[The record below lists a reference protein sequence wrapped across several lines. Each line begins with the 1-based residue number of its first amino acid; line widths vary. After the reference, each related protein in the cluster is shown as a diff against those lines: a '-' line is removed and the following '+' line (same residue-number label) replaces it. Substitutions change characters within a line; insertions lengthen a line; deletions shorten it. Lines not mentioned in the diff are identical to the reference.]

1 MSGVCKNQ
9 EDKANLQR
17 NIEKAQILIEAL
29 PFIRNLYGKTIV
41 IKFGGN
47 AMVDEKLKEMFAED
61 VVLTKYIGMNPV
73 VVHGGGPQ
81 ITEVMDKMGKKPVF
95 IEGIRITDGETMDIV
110 EMVLGGKINKELV
123 NRINQHGG
131 KAVGLTGKDGG
142 LIQARKLRRP
152 RKGKGVDRGLVG
164 EVESIS
170 PQIIRSLE
178 ESRFIPVIAPIGVDG
193 KGKTYNINADTAA
206 GAIAATLKAEKL
218 IFLTDVE
225 GILDKNK
232 RLISTLSRKEALRLI
247 KNGVITS
254 GMLPKVKACLSA
266 IEGGVRKT
274 HIIDGRITHSI
285 LLEIFTKKGIGTEI
299 VG

>member
-1 MSGVCKNQ
+1 M
-9 EDKANLQR
+9 QR
-17 NIEKAQILIEAL
+17 NIQKAELLVEAL
-29 PFIRNLYGKTIV
+29 PYIRNLSGKTIV
-41 IKFGGN
+41 VKFGGN
-47 AMVDEKLKEMFAED
+47 AMIDEKLKEMFAED
-61 VVLTKYIGMNPV
+61 VVLTKYIGMSPV

-81 ITEVMDKMGKKPVF
+81 INEVMDKMGKKPVF

-131 KAVGLTGKDGG
+131 NAVGLTGKDGG

-152 RKGKGVDRGLVG
+152 RKSAGIDRGLVG

-170 PQIIRSLE
+170 PNIIRALE
-178 ESRFIPVIAPIGVDG
+178 QNRFIPVIAPIGVDN

-218 IFLTDVE
+218 IFLTDVK
-225 GILDKNK
+225 GILGKDGK
-232 RLISTLSRKEALRLI
+232 LISTLTRKQALQLI
-247 KNGVITS
+247 KSGVITS
-254 GMLPKVKACLSA
+254 GMLPKVRACLDA
-266 IEGGVRKT
+266 LDGGVKKT
-274 HIIDGRITHSI
+274 HIIDGRINHSI

-299 VG
+299 VA

>member
-1 MSGVCKNQ
+1 
-9 EDKANLQR
+9 LQR
-17 NIEKAQILIEAL
+17 NIEKAQILVEAL
-29 PFIRNLYGKTIV
+29 PYIRNLYGKTIV

-47 AMVDEKLKEMFAED
+47 AMVDERLKEIFAED
-61 VVLTKYIGMNPV
+61 VVLAKYIGMNPV

-81 ITEVMDKMGKKPVF
+81 ISEVMDKMGKKPVF
-95 IEGIRITDGETMDIV
+95 IDGIRITDGETMDIV

-142 LIQARKLRRP
+142 LIKARKLRNP
-152 RKGKGVDRGLVG
+152 RKGSGIDRGLVG
-164 EVESIS
+164 EVEAIS

-178 ESRFIPVIAPIGVDG
+178 EDRFIPVIAPIGVDG
-193 KGKTYNINADTAA
+193 KGRTYNINADTAA

-225 GILDKNK
+225 GILDRNGK
-232 RLISTLSRKEALRLI
+232 LISTLNRREALRLI
-247 KNGVITS
+247 KNGVITA
-254 GMLPKVKACLSA
+254 GMLPKVKACLTA
-266 IEGGVRKT
+266 IEAGVKKT
-274 HIIDGRITHSI
+274 HIIDGRVTHAI

-299 VG
+299 VA

>member
-1 MSGVCKNQ
+1 
-9 EDKANLQR
+9 LQR
-17 NIEKAQILIEAL
+17 NIQKAELLVEAL
-29 PFIRNLYGKTIV
+29 PYIRNLSGKTIV
-41 IKFGGN
+41 VKFGGN
-47 AMVDEKLKEMFAED
+47 AMIDEKLKEMFAED
-61 VVLTKYIGMNPV
+61 VVLTKYIGMSPV

-81 ITEVMDKMGKKPVF
+81 INEVMDKMGKKPVF

-131 KAVGLTGKDGG
+131 NAVGLTGKDGG

-152 RKGKGVDRGLVG
+152 RKSAGIDRGLVG

-170 PQIIRSLE
+170 PNIIRALE
-178 ESRFIPVIAPIGVDG
+178 QNRFIPVIAPIGVDN

-218 IFLTDVE
+218 IFLTDVK
-225 GILDKNK
+225 GILGKDGK
-232 RLISTLSRKEALRLI
+232 LISTLTRKQALQLI
-247 KNGVITS
+247 KSGVITS
-254 GMLPKVKACLSA
+254 GMLPKVRACLDA
-266 IEGGVRKT
+266 LDGGVKKT
-274 HIIDGRITHSI
+274 HIIDGRINHSI

-299 VG
+299 VA

>member
-1 MSGVCKNQ
+1 MK
-9 EDKANLQR
+9 R
-17 NIEKAQILIEAL
+17 NIEKAQLLVEAL
-29 PFIRNLYGKTIV
+29 PYIRALSGKTIV

-47 AMVDEKLKEMFAED
+47 AMIDEKLKELFAED
-61 VVLTKYIGMNPV
+61 VVLTKYFGMSPV

-81 ITEVMDKMGKKPVF
+81 ISEVMDKMGKKPVF

-131 KAVGLTGKDGG
+131 NAVGLTGIDAG
-142 LIQARKLRRP
+142 LIRARKLRRP
-152 RKGKGVDRGLVG
+152 RKGAGIDRGLVG

-170 PQIIRSLE
+170 PNIIRSLE
-178 ESRFIPVIAPIGVDG
+178 QNRFIPVIAPIGVDN

-218 IFLTDVE
+218 IFLTDVK
-225 GILDKNK
+225 GILGKDG
-232 RLISTLSRKEALRLI
+232 RLISTLTRKQVLSLI
-247 KNGVITS
+247 KSGVITS
-254 GMLPKVKACLSA
+254 GMLPKVRAC
-266 IEGGVRKT
+266 IEALDGGVKKT
-274 HIIDGRITHSI
+274 HIIDGRINHSI

-299 VG
+299 VA

>member
-1 MSGVCKNQ
+1 M
-9 EDKANLQR
+9 QR
-17 NIEKAQILIEAL
+17 NIEKAQLLVEAL
-29 PFIRNLYGKTIV
+29 PYIRNLSGKTIV

-47 AMVDEKLKEMFAED
+47 AMIDEKLKEMFAED
-61 VVLTKYIGMNPV
+61 VVLTKFIGMSPV

-81 ITEVMDKMGKKPVF
+81 INEVMDKMGKKPVF

-131 KAVGLTGKDGG
+131 NAVGLTGKDGG
-142 LIQARKLRRP
+142 LIRARKLRTP
-152 RKGKGVDRGLVG
+152 RKSRGIDRGLVG

-170 PQIIRSLE
+170 PNIIRSLE
-178 ESRFIPVIAPIGVDG
+178 QSRFIPVIAPIGVDS

-218 IFLTDVE
+218 IFLTDVK
-225 GILDKNK
+225 GILDRDGK
-232 RLISTLSRKEALRLI
+232 LISTLTRKQALRLI
-247 KNGVITS
+247 KSGVITS
-254 GMLPKVKACLSA
+254 GMLPKVRACLAA
-266 IEGGVRKT
+266 IDGGVKKT
-274 HIIDGRITHSI
+274 HIIDGRINHSI

-299 VG
+299 VAG

>member
-1 MSGVCKNQ
+1 MY
-9 EDKANLQR
+9 R
-17 NIEKAQILIEAL
+17 NIEKAQTLVEAL
-29 PFIRNLYGKTIV
+29 PYIRNLSGKTIV

-47 AMVDEKLKEMFAED
+47 AMVDERLKEMFAED
-61 VVLTKYIGMNPV
+61 VVLAKYIGMNPV

-131 KAVGLTGKDGG
+131 NAVGLTGKDGG
-142 LIQARKLRRP
+142 LIKARKLRSP
-152 RKGKGVDRGLVG
+152 RKGPGIDRGLVG

-170 PQIIRSLE
+170 PNIIRSLE
-178 ESRFIPVIAPIGVDG
+178 ASRFIPVIAPIGVDS
-193 KGKTYNINADTAA
+193 KGRTYNINADTAA

-218 IFLTDVE
+218 IFLTDVK
-225 GILDKNK
+225 GIMDKDG
-232 RLISTLSRKEALRLI
+232 RLISTLNRRQALRLI

-254 GMLPKVKACLSA
+254 GMLPKVKACLVA
-266 IEGGVRKT
+266 LEGGVKKT
-274 HIIDGRITHSI
+274 HIIDGRINHAI

-299 VG
+299 VA

>member
-1 MSGVCKNQ
+1 
-9 EDKANLQR
+9 LQR
-17 NIEKAQILIEAL
+17 NIQKAELLVEAL
-29 PFIRNLYGKTIV
+29 PYIRNLSGKTIV
-41 IKFGGN
+41 VKFGGN
-47 AMVDEKLKEMFAED
+47 AMIDEKLKEMFAED
-61 VVLTKYIGMNPV
+61 VVLTKYIGMSPV

-81 ITEVMDKMGKKPVF
+81 INEVMDKMGKKPVF

-131 KAVGLTGKDGG
+131 NAVGLTGKDGG

-152 RKGKGVDRGLVG
+152 RKSAGIDRGLVG

-170 PQIIRSLE
+170 PNIIRSLE
-178 ESRFIPVIAPIGVDG
+178 QNRFIPVIAPIGVDN

-218 IFLTDVE
+218 IFLTDVK
-225 GILDKNK
+225 GILGKDGK
-232 RLISTLSRKEALRLI
+232 LISTLTRKQALQLI
-247 KNGVITS
+247 KSGVITS
-254 GMLPKVKACLSA
+254 GMLPKVRACLDA
-266 IEGGVRKT
+266 LDGGVKKT
-274 HIIDGRITHSI
+274 HIIDGRINHSI

-299 VG
+299 VA

>member
-1 MSGVCKNQ
+1 M
-9 EDKANLQR
+9 QR
-17 NIEKAQILIEAL
+17 NIEKAQLLVEAL
-29 PFIRNLYGKTIV
+29 PYIRNLSGKTIV

-47 AMVDEKLKEMFAED
+47 AMIDEKLKEMFAED
-61 VVLTKYIGMNPV
+61 VVLTKFIGMSPV

-81 ITEVMDKMGKKPVF
+81 INEVMDKMGKKPVF

-131 KAVGLTGKDGG
+131 NAVGLTGKDGG
-142 LIQARKLRRP
+142 LIRARKLRTP
-152 RKGKGVDRGLVG
+152 GKSRGIDRGLVG

-170 PQIIRSLE
+170 PNIIRSLE
-178 ESRFIPVIAPIGVDG
+178 ESRFIPVIAPIGVDS

-218 IFLTDVE
+218 IFLTDVK
-225 GILDKNK
+225 GILDRDGK
-232 RLISTLSRKEALRLI
+232 LISTLTRKQALRLI
-247 KNGVITS
+247 KSGVITS
-254 GMLPKVKACLSA
+254 GMLPKVRACLAA
-266 IEGGVRKT
+266 IDGGVRKT
-274 HIIDGRITHSI
+274 HIIDGRINHSI

-299 VG
+299 VAG

>member
-1 MSGVCKNQ
+1 
-9 EDKANLQR
+9 LQR
-17 NIEKAQILIEAL
+17 NIEKAQLLVEAL
-29 PFIRNLYGKTIV
+29 PYIRNLSGKTIV

-47 AMVDEKLKEMFAED
+47 AMIDEKLKEMFAED
-61 VVLTKYIGMNPV
+61 VVLTKFIGMSPV

-81 ITEVMDKMGKKPVF
+81 INEVMDKMGKKPVF

-131 KAVGLTGKDGG
+131 NAVGLTGKDGG
-142 LIQARKLRRP
+142 LIRARKLRTP
-152 RKGKGVDRGLVG
+152 RKSRGIDRGLVG

-170 PQIIRSLE
+170 PNIIRSLE
-178 ESRFIPVIAPIGVDG
+178 QSRFIPVIAPIGVDS

-218 IFLTDVE
+218 IFLTDVK
-225 GILDKNK
+225 GILDRDGK
-232 RLISTLSRKEALRLI
+232 LISTLTRKQALRLI
-247 KNGVITS
+247 KSGVITS
-254 GMLPKVKACLSA
+254 GMLPKVRACLAA
-266 IEGGVRKT
+266 IDGGVKKT
-274 HIIDGRITHSI
+274 HIIDGRINHSI

-299 VG
+299 VAG

>member
-1 MSGVCKNQ
+1 MY
-9 EDKANLQR
+9 R
-17 NIEKAQILIEAL
+17 NIEKAQILVEAL
-29 PFIRNLYGKTIV
+29 PYIRNLSGKTIV

-47 AMVDEKLKEMFAED
+47 AMVDERLKEMFAED
-61 VVLTKYIGMNPV
+61 VVLAKYIGMNPV

-131 KAVGLTGKDGG
+131 NAVGLTGKDGG
-142 LIQARKLRRP
+142 LIKARKLRSP
-152 RKGKGVDRGLVG
+152 RKGPGIDRGLVG

-170 PQIIRSLE
+170 PNIIRSLE
-178 ESRFIPVIAPIGVDG
+178 ASRFIPVIAPIGVDS
-193 KGKTYNINADTAA
+193 KGCTYNINADTAA

-218 IFLTDVE
+218 IFLTDVK
-225 GILDKNK
+225 GIMDKDG
-232 RLISTLSRKEALRLI
+232 RLISTLNRREALRLI

-254 GMLPKVKACLSA
+254 GMLPKVKACLA
-266 IEGGVRKT
+266 ALEGGVKKT
-274 HIIDGRITHSI
+274 HIIDGRINHAI

-299 VG
+299 VA

>member
-1 MSGVCKNQ
+1 
-9 EDKANLQR
+9 LQR
-17 NIEKAQILIEAL
+17 NIEKAQLLIEAL
-29 PFIRNLYGKTIV
+29 PYIRNLSGKTIV
-41 IKFGGN
+41 VKFGGN
-47 AMVDEKLKEMFAED
+47 AMIDEKLKEMFAED
-61 VVLTKYIGMNPV
+61 VVLTKYIGMSPV

-81 ITEVMDKMGKKPVF
+81 INEVMDKMGKKPVF

-131 KAVGLTGKDGG
+131 NAVGLTGKDGG

-152 RKGKGVDRGLVG
+152 RKSAGIDRGLVG

-170 PQIIRSLE
+170 PNIIRALE
-178 ESRFIPVIAPIGVDG
+178 QNRFIPVIAPIGVDN

-218 IFLTDVE
+218 IFLTDVK
-225 GILDKNK
+225 GILGKDGK
-232 RLISTLSRKEALRLI
+232 LISTLTRKQALQLI
-247 KNGVITS
+247 KSGVITS
-254 GMLPKVKACLSA
+254 GMLPKVRACLDA
-266 IEGGVRKT
+266 LDGGVKKT
-274 HIIDGRITHSI
+274 HIIDGRINHSI

-299 VG
+299 VA

>member
-1 MSGVCKNQ
+1 M
-9 EDKANLQR
+9 QR
-17 NIEKAQILIEAL
+17 NIQKAELLVEAL
-29 PFIRNLYGKTIV
+29 PYIRNLSGKTIV
-41 IKFGGN
+41 VKFGGN
-47 AMVDEKLKEMFAED
+47 AMIDEKLKEMFAED
-61 VVLTKYIGMNPV
+61 VVLTKFIGMSPV

-131 KAVGLTGKDGG
+131 NAVGLTGKDGG
-142 LIQARKLRRP
+142 LIKARKLRRQ
-152 RKGKGVDRGLVG
+152 RKSAGIDRGLVG

-170 PQIIRSLE
+170 PNIIRSLE
-178 ESRFIPVIAPIGVDG
+178 QNRFIPVIAPIGVDT

-218 IFLTDVE
+218 IFLTDVK
-225 GILDKNK
+225 GILGKDGK
-232 RLISTLSRKEALRLI
+232 LISTLTRKQALQLI
-247 KNGVITS
+247 KSGVITS
-254 GMLPKVKACLSA
+254 GMLPKVRACLDA
-266 IEGGVRKT
+266 LDGGVKKT
-274 HIIDGRITHSI
+274 HIIDGRINHSI

-299 VG
+299 VA

>member
-1 MSGVCKNQ
+1 MK
-9 EDKANLQR
+9 R
-17 NIEKAQILIEAL
+17 NIEKAQLLVEAL
-29 PFIRNLYGKTIV
+29 PYIRNLSGKTMV

-47 AMVDEKLKEMFAED
+47 AMIDEKLKEMFAED
-61 VVLTKYIGMNPV
+61 VVLTKYIGMSPV

-81 ITEVMDKMGKKPVF
+81 ISEVMDKMGKKPVF

-131 KAVGLTGKDGG
+131 NAVGLTGIDGG
-142 LIQARKLRRP
+142 LIRARKLRRP
-152 RKGKGVDRGLVG
+152 RKDAGIDRGLVG

-170 PQIIRSLE
+170 PNIIRSLE
-178 ESRFIPVIAPIGVDG
+178 QNRFIPVIAPIGVDN

-218 IFLTDVE
+218 IFLTDVK
-225 GILDKNK
+225 GILGKDG
-232 RLISTLSRKEALRLI
+232 RLISTLTRKQVLTLI
-247 KNGVITS
+247 KSGVITS
-254 GMLPKVKACLSA
+254 GMLPKVRAC
-266 IEGGVRKT
+266 IEALDGGVKKT
-274 HIIDGRITHSI
+274 HIIDGRINHSI

-299 VG
+299 VA

>member
-1 MSGVCKNQ
+1 MR
-9 EDKANLQR
+9 R
-17 NIEKAQILIEAL
+17 NIEKAQILVEAL

-47 AMVDEKLKEMFAED
+47 AMIDEKLKEMFAED
-61 VVLTKYIGMNPV
+61 VVLTKYIGMSPV

-81 ITEVMDKMGKKPVF
+81 ISEVMDKMGKKPVF

-131 KAVGLTGKDGG
+131 NAVGLTGIDAG
-142 LIQARKLRRP
+142 LIRARKLRRP
-152 RKGKGVDRGLVG
+152 RKGAGIDRGLVG

-170 PQIIRSLE
+170 PNIIRSLE
-178 ESRFIPVIAPIGVDG
+178 QNRFIPVIAPIGVDN

-218 IFLTDVE
+218 IFLTDVK
-225 GILDKNK
+225 GILGKDG
-232 RLISTLSRKEALRLI
+232 RLISTLTRKQVLTLI
-247 KNGVITS
+247 KSGVITS
-254 GMLPKVKACLSA
+254 GMLPKVRAC
-266 IEGGVRKT
+266 IEALDGGVKKT
-274 HIIDGRITHSI
+274 HIIDGRINHSI

-299 VG
+299 VAG

>member
-1 MSGVCKNQ
+1 M
-9 EDKANLQR
+9 QR
-17 NIEKAQILIEAL
+17 NIEKAQLLVEAL
-29 PFIRNLYGKTIV
+29 PYIRNLSGKTIV

-47 AMVDEKLKEMFAED
+47 AMIDEKLKEMFAED
-61 VVLTKYIGMNPV
+61 VVLTKFIGMSPV

-81 ITEVMDKMGKKPVF
+81 INEVMDKMGKKPVF

-131 KAVGLTGKDGG
+131 NAVGLTGKDGG
-142 LIQARKLRRP
+142 LIRARKLRTP
-152 RKGKGVDRGLVG
+152 RKSRGIDRGLVG

-170 PQIIRSLE
+170 PNIIRSIE
-178 ESRFIPVIAPIGVDG
+178 QSRFIPVIAPIGVDS

-218 IFLTDVE
+218 IFLTDVK
-225 GILDKNK
+225 GILDRDGK
-232 RLISTLSRKEALRLI
+232 LISTLTRKQALRLI
-247 KNGVITS
+247 KSGVITS
-254 GMLPKVKACLSA
+254 GMLPKVRACLAA
-266 IEGGVRKT
+266 IDGGVKKT
-274 HIIDGRITHSI
+274 HIIDGRINHSI

-299 VG
+299 VAG

>member
-1 MSGVCKNQ
+1 MS
-9 EDKANLQR
+9 R
-17 NIEKAQILIEAL
+17 NIEKTQTLIEAL
-29 PFIRNLYGKTIV
+29 PYIRNLYGKTIV

-47 AMVDEKLKEMFAED
+47 AMVDERLKEMFAED
-61 VVLTKYIGMNPV
+61 VVLVKYIGMNPV
-73 VVHGGGPQ
+73 VIHGGGPQ

-131 KAVGLTGKDGG
+131 RAVGLTGKDGG
-142 LIQARKLRRP
+142 LIKARKLRSP
-152 RKGKGVDRGLVG
+152 RRQSGIDRGLVG

-193 KGKTYNINADTAA
+193 KGRTYNINADTAA
-206 GAIAATLKAEKL
+206 GAVAATLKAEKL
-218 IFLTDVE
+218 IFMTDVK
-225 GILDKNK
+225 GILDKNGK
-232 RLISTLSRKEALRLI
+232 LISTLNRKEALRLI

-266 IEGGVRKT
+266 IEAGVKKT
-274 HIIDGRITHSI
+274 HVIDGRITHAI
-285 LLEIFTKKGIGTEI
+285 LLEIFTRKGIGTEI
-299 VG
+299 VA

>member
-1 MSGVCKNQ
+1 LK
-9 EDKANLQR
+9 R
-17 NIEKAQILIEAL
+17 NIEKAQLLVEAL
-29 PFIRNLYGKTIV
+29 PYIRNLSGKTMV

-47 AMVDEKLKEMFAED
+47 AMIDEKLKEMFAED
-61 VVLTKYIGMNPV
+61 VVLTKYIGMSPV

-81 ITEVMDKMGKKPVF
+81 ISEVMDKMGKKPVF

-131 KAVGLTGKDGG
+131 NAVGLTGIDAG
-142 LIQARKLRRP
+142 LIRARKLRRP
-152 RKGKGVDRGLVG
+152 RKGAGIDRGLVG

-170 PQIIRSLE
+170 PNIIRSLE
-178 ESRFIPVIAPIGVDG
+178 QNRFIPVIAPIGVDN

-218 IFLTDVE
+218 IFLTDVK
-225 GILDKNK
+225 GILGKDG
-232 RLISTLSRKEALRLI
+232 RLISTLTRKQVLSLI
-247 KNGVITS
+247 KSGVITS
-254 GMLPKVKACLSA
+254 GMLPKVRAC
-266 IEGGVRKT
+266 IEALDGGVKKT
-274 HIIDGRITHSI
+274 HIIDGRINHSI

-299 VG
+299 VAG

>member
-1 MSGVCKNQ
+1 M
-9 EDKANLQR
+9 QR
-17 NIEKAQILIEAL
+17 NIEKAQTLVEAL
-29 PFIRNLYGKTIV
+29 PYIRNLYGKTIV

-47 AMVDEKLKEMFAED
+47 AMVDERLKEIFAED

-142 LIQARKLRRP
+142 LIKAKKFRNP
-152 RKGKGVDRGLVG
+152 RKGPGIDRGLVG
-164 EVESIS
+164 EVEMIS

-193 KGKTYNINADTAA
+193 KGSTYNINADTAA

-218 IFLTDVE
+218 IFLTDVK
-225 GILDKNK
+225 GILDRNGK
-232 RLISTLSRKEALRLI
+232 LISTLNRREALRLI

-254 GMLPKVKACLSA
+254 GMLPKVRACLSA
-266 IEGGVRKT
+266 IEAGVKKT
-274 HIIDGRITHSI
+274 HIIDGRITHAI

-299 VG
+299 VA

>member
-1 MSGVCKNQ
+1 MR
-9 EDKANLQR
+9 R
-17 NIEKAQILIEAL
+17 NIEKAQLLIEAL
-29 PFIRNLYGKTIV
+29 PYIRNLSGKTIV

-47 AMVDEKLKEMFAED
+47 AMIDERLKEMFAED

-81 ITEVMDKMGKKPVF
+81 INEVMDKMGKKPVF

-131 KAVGLTGKDGG
+131 NAVGLTGKDGG
-142 LIQARKLRRP
+142 LINARKMRRS
-152 RKGKGVDRGLVG
+152 GKGSGIDKRLVG

-170 PQIIRSLE
+170 PNIIRSLE
-178 ESRFIPVIAPIGVDG
+178 QNRFIPVIAPIGVDNRG
-193 KGKTYNINADTAA
+193 NTYNINADTAA

-218 IFLTDVE
+218 IFLTDVR
-225 GILDKNK
+225 GILGKDG
-232 RLISTLSRKEALRLI
+232 RLISTLTRKQALGLI
-247 KNGVITS
+247 KSGVITS
-254 GMLPKVKACLSA
+254 GMLPKVKACLA
-266 IEGGVRKT
+266 ALDGGVKKT
-274 HIIDGRITHSI
+274 HIIDGRINHSI

-299 VG
+299 VI

>member
-1 MSGVCKNQ
+1 MK
-9 EDKANLQR
+9 R
-17 NIEKAQILIEAL
+17 NIEKAQLLVEAL
-29 PFIRNLYGKTIV
+29 PYIRALSGKTIV

-47 AMVDEKLKEMFAED
+47 AMIDEKLKELFAED
-61 VVLTKYIGMNPV
+61 VVLTKYFGMSPV

-81 ITEVMDKMGKKPVF
+81 ISEVMDKMGKKPVF

-131 KAVGLTGKDGG
+131 NAVGLTGIDAG
-142 LIQARKLRRP
+142 LIRARKLRRS
-152 RKGKGVDRGLVG
+152 GKGAGIDRGLVG

-170 PQIIRSLE
+170 PNIIRSLE
-178 ESRFIPVIAPIGVDG
+178 QNRFIPVIAPIGVDN

-218 IFLTDVE
+218 IFLTDVK
-225 GILDKNK
+225 GILGKDG
-232 RLISTLSRKEALRLI
+232 RLISTLTRKQVLTLI
-247 KNGVITS
+247 KSGVITS
-254 GMLPKVKACLSA
+254 GMLPKVRAC
-266 IEGGVRKT
+266 IEALDGGVKKT
-274 HIIDGRITHSI
+274 HIIDGRINYSI

-299 VG
+299 VA

>member
-1 MSGVCKNQ
+1 MVS
-9 EDKANLQR
+9 R
-17 NIEKAQILIEAL
+17 NIEKAQTLIEAL
-29 PFIRNLYGKTIV
+29 PYIRSLYGKTIV

-47 AMVDEKLKEMFAED
+47 AMVDERLKEMFAED
-61 VVLTKYIGMNPV
+61 VVLAKYIGMNPV

-81 ITEVMDKMGKKPVF
+81 ITEVMDRMGKKPVF
-95 IEGIRITDGETMDIV
+95 VEGIRITDGETMDIV

-123 NRINQHGG
+123 ARINQHGG

-142 LIQARKLRRP
+142 LIKARKLRSP
-152 RKGKGVDRGLVG
+152 RKGGGIDRGLVG

-193 KGKTYNINADTAA
+193 KGRTYNINADTAA

-218 IFLTDVE
+218 IFLTDVK
-225 GILDKNK
+225 GILDKDGK
-232 RLISTLSRKEALRLI
+232 MISTLNRKGALRLI

-254 GMLPKVKACLSA
+254 GMLPKVKACLHA

-285 LLEIFTKKGIGTEI
+285 LLEIFTRKGIGTEI
-299 VG
+299 VA

>member
-1 MSGVCKNQ
+1 M
-9 EDKANLQR
+9 QR
-17 NIEKAQILIEAL
+17 NIQKAELLVEAL
-29 PFIRNLYGKTIV
+29 PYIRNLSGKTIV
-41 IKFGGN
+41 VKFGGN
-47 AMVDEKLKEMFAED
+47 AMIDEKLKEMFAED
-61 VVLTKYIGMNPV
+61 VVLTKYIGMSPV

-81 ITEVMDKMGKKPVF
+81 INEVMDKMGKKPVF

-131 KAVGLTGKDGG
+131 NAVGLTGKDGG

-152 RKGKGVDRGLVG
+152 RKSAGIDRGLVG

-170 PQIIRSLE
+170 PNIIRSLE
-178 ESRFIPVIAPIGVDG
+178 QNRFIPVIAPIGVDN

-218 IFLTDVE
+218 IFLTDVK
-225 GILDKNK
+225 GILGKDGK
-232 RLISTLSRKEALRLI
+232 LISTLTRKQALQLI
-247 KNGVITS
+247 KSGVITS
-254 GMLPKVKACLSA
+254 GMLPKVRACLDA
-266 IEGGVRKT
+266 LDGGVKKT
-274 HIIDGRITHSI
+274 HIIDGRINHSI

-299 VG
+299 VA

>member
-1 MSGVCKNQ
+1 
-9 EDKANLQR
+9 LQR
-17 NIEKAQILIEAL
+17 NIQKAELLVEAL
-29 PFIRNLYGKTIV
+29 PYIRNLSGKTIV
-41 IKFGGN
+41 VKFGGN
-47 AMVDEKLKEMFAED
+47 AMIDEKLKEMFAED
-61 VVLTKYIGMNPV
+61 VVLTKYIGMSPV

-81 ITEVMDKMGKKPVF
+81 INEVMDKMGKKPVF

-131 KAVGLTGKDGG
+131 NAVGLTGKDGG

-152 RKGKGVDRGLVG
+152 RKSAGIDRGLVG

-170 PQIIRSLE
+170 PNIIRSLE
-178 ESRFIPVIAPIGVDG
+178 QNRFIPVIAPIGVDN

-218 IFLTDVE
+218 IFLTDVK
-225 GILDKNK
+225 GILGKDGK
-232 RLISTLSRKEALRLI
+232 LISTLTRKQALQLI
-247 KNGVITS
+247 KSGVITS
-254 GMLPKVKACLSA
+254 GMLPKVRACIDALD
-266 IEGGVRKT
+266 GGVKKT
-274 HIIDGRITHSI
+274 HIIDGRINHSI

-299 VG
+299 VA

>member
-1 MSGVCKNQ
+1 M
-9 EDKANLQR
+9 QR
-17 NIEKAQILIEAL
+17 NIEKAQTLVEAL
-29 PFIRNLYGKTIV
+29 PYIRNLYGKTIV

-47 AMVDEKLKEMFAED
+47 AMVDERLKEIFAED

-110 EMVLGGKINKELV
+110 EMVLGGKINKEIV

-142 LIQARKLRRP
+142 LIKAKKFRNPK
-152 RKGKGVDRGLVG
+152 KGPGIDRGLVG
-164 EVESIS
+164 EVEMIS

-193 KGKTYNINADTAA
+193 KGRTYNINADTAA

-218 IFLTDVE
+218 IFLTDVK
-225 GILDKNK
+225 GILDKNGK
-232 RLISTLSRKEALRLI
+232 LISTLNRREALRLI

-266 IEGGVRKT
+266 IEAGVRKT
-274 HIIDGRITHSI
+274 HIIDGRITHAI

-299 VG
+299 VA